1 MAALDSQPRKRSDVK
16 WKRTGK
22 SAILLDLRTGDYFE
36 LNEIA
41 LAIWRMLDGKSSLA
55 KVAGKLA
62 QSYGAPEKVVERDII
77 HFVSE
82 LRKRK
87 LIDADKS

>member
-16 WKRTGK
+16 WKQTGR
-22 SAILLDLRTGDYFE
+22 SGILLDLKTGDYFE
-36 LNEIA
+36 LDETA

-55 KVAGKLA
+55 KVVGKLA
-62 QSYGAPEKVVERDII
+62 QAYAAPEKII
-77 HFVSE
+77 EKDVTHFVSE

-87 LIDADKS
+87 LIDDGKS